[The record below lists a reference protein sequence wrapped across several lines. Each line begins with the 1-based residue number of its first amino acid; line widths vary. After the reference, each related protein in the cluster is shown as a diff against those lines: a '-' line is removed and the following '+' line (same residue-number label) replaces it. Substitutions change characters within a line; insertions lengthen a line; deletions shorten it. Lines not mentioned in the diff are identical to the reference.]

1 MSEKTFNISV
11 TNDGV
16 QVFPMHAHDAEEIVL
31 YVEGEGVMR
40 TNERDVKFFPGKI
53 LVIPR
58 GIMHGSASAG
68 YFKNVCV
75 YCDFGE
81 IKKVT
86 EVSDTA
92 TGCVSSLIKIM
103 NYYFYSD
110 REMSESLLVPL
121 KNAILLQLNENFSS
135 SGAVE
140 KVYLDMCENYARP
153 DYSLKDAIKNSH
165 YCDDYFRAKFTA
177 AYGMPPLKLLNKM
190 RLDKARCMLS
200 VPMGKLSVGEVA
212 AACGYGDRLYFS
224 RAYKKA
230 FGISPE
236 QEKLNAV
243 KGKEFK
249 RN

>member
-16 QVFPMHAHDAEEIVL
+16 KVFPMHAHDAEEIVL

-58 GIMHGSASAG
+58 GIMHGSASDKN
-68 YFKNVCV
+68 FKNVCV

-121 KNAILLQLNENFSS
+121 KNAIRLQLNENFSG

-140 KVYLDMCENYARP
+140 RVYLDMCENYASP
-153 DYSLKDAIKNSH
+153 DYSLKDAIKKPTEDTNSTTNIRSTT
-165 YCDDYFRAKFTA
+165 YGCAKDTKTQERNTARADLSKKK
-177 AYGMPPLKLLNKM
+177 PLRK
-190 RLDKARCMLS
+190 RL
-200 VPMGKLSVGEVA
+200 
-212 AACGYGDRLYFS
+212 
-224 RAYKKA
+224 
-230 FGISPE
+230 
-236 QEKLNAV
+236 
-243 KGKEFK
+243 
-249 RN
+249 

>member
-1 MSEKTFNISV
+1 
-11 TNDGV
+11 
-16 QVFPMHAHDAEEIVL
+16 
-31 YVEGEGVMR
+31 
-40 TNERDVKFFPGKI
+40 
-53 LVIPR
+53 
-58 GIMHGSASAG
+58 
-68 YFKNVCV
+68 
-75 YCDFGE
+75 
-81 IKKVT
+81 
-86 EVSDTA
+86 
-92 TGCVSSLIKIM
+92 M
-103 NYYFYSD
+103 NYYFYFD

-121 KNAILLQLNENFSS
+121 KNAILLQLNENFSG

-190 RLDKARCMLS
+190 RLDKARRMLS

-224 RAYKKA
+224 RAYKKT

-243 KGKEFK
+243 KGK
-249 RN
+249 